1 MTSSTHATVGELPA
15 LLEHLAWADA
25 RVLAGL
31 RETPGADPRSLEL
44 FSHVLGAEHVW
55 LARARGEAPRVA
67 VWPTLTLEGCAALAA
82 DNAAGL
88 RALLADAAGL
98 DREVSYVN
106 SAGQAF
112 RSTVRDIL
120 LHVALHGSYHR
131 GQVALL
137 VRQSGGVP
145 VATDYIALARGAPA
159 ATRV

>member
-1 MTSSTHATVGELPA
+1 MTD
-15 LLEHLAWADA
+15 LLEKLFAHNSWAHDEMFAELRRAAPDAETLRLLAHVVATEHLWLSRID
-25 RVLAGL
+25 
-31 RETPGADPRSLEL
+31 GAK
-44 FSHVLGAEHVW
+44 
-55 LARARGEAPRVA
+55 PRVA

-82 DNAAGL
+82 ENAAGL

-145 VATDYIALARGAPA
+145 VATDHTALARGAPA